1 VRVVLGDHDREVLTL
16 LHTYFRVATARE
28 LFPLLAA
35 HFSTRFLLWRRLR
48 QLYDAG
54 YLARPPAQELL
65 GSRLR
70 GGRWDL
76 YALDNRGAAELR
88 TLGREVSR
96 GDHEKADELK
106 PLSLGHLTATS
117 ETVAAFLVALRGRP
131 ELALA
136 AFFRDG
142 QFHRRIPCFDG
153 RRPVTLP
160 LKPDA
165 TFVLEEPARSDRT
178 VYFLEVDRHT
188 MPAHRNEL
196 EQSSFRKKV
205 LAYRAYW
212 HDQRLLE
219 HDFATTDA
227 VVLTVAE
234 SATRVASLRLSVE
247 REDADGAAR
256 GLFWFTT
263 RAEVITTDPLTAAI
277 WTTAAGD
284 RGSLFDPLPT

>member
-1 VRVVLGDHDREVLTL
+1 MVLGDHDREVFTL

-106 PLSLGHLTATS
+106 PLSLGHLTAT
-117 ETVAAFLVALRGRP
+117 
-131 ELALA
+131 
-136 AFFRDG
+136 
-142 QFHRRIPCFDG
+142 RRIPCFDG